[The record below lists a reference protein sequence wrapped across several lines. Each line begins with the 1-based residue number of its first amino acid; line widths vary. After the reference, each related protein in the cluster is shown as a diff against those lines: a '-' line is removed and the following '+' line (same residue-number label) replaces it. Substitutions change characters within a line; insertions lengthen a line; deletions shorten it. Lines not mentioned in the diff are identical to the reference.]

1 MNPLNKIACIGEVM
15 IELVT
20 QADGHTDLNIAG
32 DTYNTAVYLAH
43 LLAETDSQVSYVTAL
58 GQDRFSKRV
67 LSDMEQHGIMADYVE
82 IRDDKVIGLYA
93 IDTDANGER
102 SFTYWR
108 SDSAART
115 LFSEPAQIG
124 LDQLMGFDLI
134 FLSGI
139 TLAIL
144 PEGTRQAL
152 FDLLDQFRLAGG
164 LVAYDS
170 NHRPQLWNT
179 IDQARAVNAQ
189 MWARTDIGL
198 PSVDDE
204 MAIFGETD
212 EISVLSRLR
221 TAGLQQGALKQ
232 GATGPVALSPD
243 VAPQSWPPVQSVID
257 TTAAGDS
264 FNAGFLAGIATGTG
278 PEKAMEL
285 GHALA
290 SEVIQHRGAIVPW
303 QNISTR
309 TGR

>member
-1 MNPLNKIACIGEVM
+1 MKPMKKIACIGEVM

-20 QADGHTDLNIAG
+20 NADEQTDLNIAG
-32 DTYNTAVYLAH
+32 DTYNTAVYLAR
-43 LLAETDSQVSYVTAL
+43 LLADTDTEVSYITAL
-58 GQDRFSKRV
+58 GQDRFSNRV
-67 LSDMEQHGIMADYVE
+67 LKDMAHHGIVSEHVE

-93 IDTDANGER
+93 IDTDDDGER

-115 LFSEPAQIG
+115 LFSEPTQIG
-124 LDQLMGFDLI
+124 LEQLMGFDLV

-144 PEGTRQAL
+144 PDATRQAV
-152 FDLLDQFRLAGG
+152 FDLLDRYRQNGG
-164 LVAYDS
+164 LVVYDS
-170 NHRPQLWNT
+170 NHRPQLWDT
-179 IDQARAVNAQ
+179 IEQARAVNSQ

-204 MAIFGETD
+204 MAIFGETQ
-212 EISVLSRLR
+212 EEAVLRRLLS
-221 TAGLQQGALKQ
+221 AGLKHGALKR
-232 GATGPVALSPD
+232 GSTGPIALQN
-243 VAPQSWPPVQSVID
+243 APAPCTWPPVHSVID

-264 FNAGFLAGIATGTG
+264 FNAGFLAGIATGTD
-278 PEKAMEL
+278 PDHAMEL

-303 QNISTR
+303 HSIRTR
-309 TGR
+309 IDR